1 MDTTKTHYWAKLQR
15 NLTSS
20 FPVIGNV
27 LSQKI
32 RK

>member
-1 MDTTKTHYWAKLQR
+1 MQNYAQ

-20 FPVIGNV
+20 FPVIGNQFSYPK
-27 LSQKI
+27 L